1 MRQIFTVLAAVALA
15 IIVPTANTASANASS
30 NPILWV
36 HGSQASN
43 TCPVVDSKK
52 QSTPFKNVLTKR
64 AYTGPVVPIDYYCGD
79 KTGVSIRGAGGPSTE
94 QYPQN
99 GYTQET
105 PIERLGLD
113 LAWFI
118 YNTYTVNGQPVN
130 IAGASMGGLVT
141 MYAVTHTGAEA
152 FPPYLLVD
160 NVVTFSS
167 PFGGVDKPTVGT
179 EAQYVKM
186 ICGEKTQCNQMISGS
201 AFLQELTSRPIPEEI
216 DVTTIGGGQRDILSF
231 ASSSAINADHK
242 VNFYNIFPVA
252 YDHVGYLNDQ
262 NLLYNMSA
270 EVTEGQGT
278 PVRYTNGKP
287 HSLEWAY
294 RAMTSTAW

>member
-1 MRQIFTVLAAVALA
+1 MKQLLAIVAATVLAVITPLTST
-15 IIVPTANTASANASS
+15 VSAAGNSA
-30 NPILWV
+30 PILWV
-36 HGSQASN
+36 HGSQASS
-43 TCPVVDSKK
+43 TCPIVDSKK

-64 AYTGPVVPIDYYCGD
+64 AYTGPLVPIDYYCGD
-79 KTGVSIRGAGGPSTE
+79 KTGVSIRGSGGPSTE

-118 YNTYTVNGQPVN
+118 YNTYTINGQSVN
-130 IAGASMGGLVT
+130 IASASMGGLIT
-141 MYAVTHTGAEA
+141 MYAVTHTGTDV

-160 NVVTFSS
+160 NVLTFST

-186 ICGEKTQCNQMISGS
+186 ICGVKTQCNQMISGS
-201 AFLQELTSRPIPEEI
+201 AFLQELTSQPIPAEI

-231 ASSSAINADHK
+231 TSSSAISADHK
-242 VNFYNIFPVA
+242 VNFYNIYPIA
-252 YDHVGYLNDQ
+252 YDHAGYLNDQ
-262 NLLYNMSA
+262 NLTYNMSA
-270 EVTEGQGT
+270 EITEGQGT

-294 RAMTSTAW
+294 RAMTSTTW